1 MTGHERGRTLALVDL
16 TRDRYIE
23 DGHPM
28 MSLVFGVAAALLLFV
43 LLVPAVAIVGALL
56 GFMAAAH
63 IA

>member
-28 MSLVFGVAAALLLFV
+28 MSLVFGVAAALLLLV
-43 LLVPAVAIVGALL
+43 LLVPVVAVAGALL
-56 GFMAAAH
+56 GLIAAAH
-63 IA
+63 LA

>member
-1 MTGHERGRTLALVDL
+1 
-16 TRDRYIE
+16 
-23 DGHPM
+23 M

-43 LLVPAVAIVGALL
+43 LLVPGVAIVGALL

>member
-1 MTGHERGRTLALVDL
+1 MMPLVL
-16 TRDRYIE
+16 
-23 DGHPM
+23 
-28 MSLVFGVAAALLLFV
+28 GVAAALLLFV

>member
-1 MTGHERGRTLALVDL
+1 
-16 TRDRYIE
+16 
-23 DGHPM
+23 M

-63 IA
+63 VA